1 MKTIGRVSGCE
12 KRIANCIA
20 VLFLLA
26 GLRQARA
33 QSETQ
38 VALQPEE
45 QREIV
50 VSLVH
55 RKLALI
61 ENGAVIK
68 IYPVAVGTEITPSPV
83 GDFTIRTR
91 VVRPTYYHPGK
102 VIPAGPENPL
112 GTRWIGLSTKGY
124 GIHGTNEERS
134 IGKPASHGCIRM
146 HRRDLEDLFARV
158 RVGDRVEIVAEET
171 QETAQIFD
179 AAPASAPAT
188 LPAVVVASNSGSE
201 EASTGEAQ

>member
-12 KRIANCIA
+12 KRVANCIA
-20 VLFLLA
+20 FLFLFA
-26 GLRQARA
+26 GLGQAKA

-38 VALQPEE
+38 VAPQPEE

-61 ENGAVIK
+61 ENGEVIK
-68 IYPVAVGTEITPSPV
+68 IYSVAVGTEITPSPV

-91 VVRPTYYHPGK
+91 VVRPTYYHPGR

-146 HRRDLEDLFARV
+146 HRKDLEDLFARV
-158 RVGDRVEIVAEET
+158 RVGDRVQIVAAET

-179 AAPASAPAT
+179 AAPASAPSAV
-188 LPAVVVASNSGSE
+188 PSVVVASNSGSE
-201 EASTGEAQ
+201 EPSTGEAQ

>member
-12 KRIANCIA
+12 KRVANCIA
-20 VLFLLA
+20 VLFLFA

-33 QSETQ
+33 QSEAQ
-38 VALQPEE
+38 VVAQPLQEE

-50 VSLVH
+50 VSLLH

-61 ENGAVIK
+61 ENGEVIK
-68 IYPVAVGTEITPSPV
+68 IYPVAVGAEITPSPT
-83 GDFTIRTR
+83 GDFTIKTR
-91 VVRPTYYHPGK
+91 IVRPTYYHPGK

-134 IGKPASHGCIRM
+134 IGKAASHGCIRM

-158 RVGDRVEIVAEET
+158 KAGDRVQIVAEET

-188 LPAVVVASNSGSE
+188 APALVVASNSGSE
-201 EASTGEAQ
+201 EAST